1 MLGVVQLAQ
10 EKVPQAS
17 RLGLAFQLFHDGRD
31 DLPPLDGVM
40 RDLRMIKVFGR
51 ETLGLDKVDEVL
63 KSLFG
68 KVGEP
73 GLDL

>member
-1 MLGVVQLAQ
+1 
-10 EKVPQAS
+10 
-17 RLGLAFQLFHDGRD
+17 
-31 DLPPLDGVM
+31 M